1 MMAQMN
7 NPYVLPDGNVKIA
20 FSGGR
25 TSGYML
31 HQILEANGDLPE
43 RCKVVFANT
52 GREMPETL
60 DFVQECSERWRVP
73 ITWLEYK
80 NDDDG
85 VGFNVVNHNSAS
97 RNGEP
102 FDNLIA
108 KRRRLPN
115 VFERFCTQEM
125 KVLTMRRY
133 LVKQGWKTWH
143 SAVGIRADEA
153 HRAKI
158 RADSKET
165 TYWPLLKRQ
174 VCQHDIMEF
183 WGKQKLAFQH
193 DLKVTK
199 GFGNCDGCFLK
210 SEQTLATLWRLHPER
225 ARWWSDQE
233 ARHFK
238 GNDPA
243 RQHLQ
248 TFKRKSEG
256 GSSYAELGSFVQRQ
270 GDWIFDDEAY
280 LCQAD
285 GGECTG

>member
-1 MMAQMN
+1 MTSSA
-7 NPYVLPDGNVKIA
+7 YKLPEGNVLIS

-285 GGECTG
+285 GGECMD